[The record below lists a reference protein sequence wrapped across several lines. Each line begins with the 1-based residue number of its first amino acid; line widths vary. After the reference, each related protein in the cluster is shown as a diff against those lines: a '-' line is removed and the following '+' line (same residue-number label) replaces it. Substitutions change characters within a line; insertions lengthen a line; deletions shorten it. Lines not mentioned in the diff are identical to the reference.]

1 MKLKVFKAFA
11 ATWAFL
17 FQHGLDVLR
26 IIWLPLALQIAAYY
40 ALMPGF
46 LMGTSMMSAE
56 PPADGAEAWTRLSP
70 HLLPFLGFLLVACFT
85 TIIIYAGLTRLIVRG
100 EKPKLPFLLSWGAD
114 EWRLLGGWAII
125 TALFVGVVIA
135 LQIVAALVGA
145 LGLLGQGPVTI
156 ILGFIGA
163 LVVIGAGVWAGVRLS
178 LFAPATI
185 AEQKIGIRTSWDKTE
200 DDFGRLLGFWLL
212 WVVLTV
218 IVQFATFGLVTP
230 PEYFEAM
237 NSGGFGSPEEMRET
251 MRAANEALARGYDLS
266 TPGNALRM
274 LWAFLLNFVYGVIGA
289 VAGAVVWRMMTDV
302 PAEAN
307 QAPQTRGG
315 SA

>member
-17 FQHGLDVLR
+17 IQHGLDVLK

-46 LMGTSMMSAE
+46 LMETSMMGAD
-56 PPADGAEAWTRLSP
+56 PPADGGETWTRMAP
-70 HLLPFLGFLLVACFT
+70 HILPFIGFLLVACVT
-85 TIIIYAGLTRLIVRG
+85 TIILYAGLTRLIVRG

-125 TALFVGVVIA
+125 LALFVVVIVA
-135 LQIVAALVGA
+135 LQVVAMVVGA
-145 LGLLGQGPVTI
+145 LGLLGQGPITI
-156 ILGFIGA
+156 ILSFGGA
-163 LVVIGAGVWAGVRLS
+163 LVVICAGIWAGVRLS

-185 AEQKIGIRTSWDKTE
+185 AERKIGIQTSWERTE
-200 DDFGRLLGFWLL
+200 DDFWNLLGFWVL
-212 WVVLTV
+212 WVVLAI

-237 NSGGFGSPEEMRET
+237 NSGGFSSPEEMRET

-266 TPGNALRM
+266 VPGNALRM
-274 LWAFLLNFVYGVIGA
+274 LWAFLLNFVFGVFGT
-289 VAGAVVWRMMTDV
+289 VAGAVAWRMMTDGSV
-302 PAEAN
+302 GARPAS
-307 QAPQTRGG
+307 QAETAQT
-315 SA
+315 

>member
-17 FQHGLDVLR
+17 IQHALDVLK
-26 IIWLPLALQIAAYY
+26 IVWLPLVLQLAAYY

-46 LMGTSMMSAE
+46 LMESSMMGAE
-56 PPADGAEAWTRLSP
+56 PPADGTEAWTRLAP
-70 HLLPFLGFLLVACFT
+70 HILPFLGFLLVAIVT
-85 TIIIYAGLTRLIVRG
+85 SIMMYAGLTRLIVRG

-114 EWRLLGGWAII
+114 EWRLLGGWAIM
-125 TALFVGVVIA
+125 AAVFLGVVIA
-135 LQIVAALVGA
+135 LQIVTMLVAA

-156 ILGFIGA
+156 LLSFVGA
-163 LVVIGAGVWAGVRLS
+163 LIVICAGIWAVVRLS

-185 AEQKIGIRTSWDKTE
+185 AEQKIGIRASWEKTD
-200 DDFGRLLGFWLL
+200 DDFWNLLGFWLL
-212 WVVLTV
+212 WIVLSV
-218 IVQFATFGLVTP
+218 IVQFLTFGLVTP
-230 PEYFEAM
+230 PEYFEVM
-237 NSGGFGSPEEMRET
+237 SGGFGSPEEMEET

-307 QAPQTRGG
+307 QAPQTQGG